1 MESGNRTAEQ
11 IIKPLEFLMS
21 RLDDVAPE
29 RYPSHSVRIICAAAM
44 EEYKTQQCE
53 ALQSENER
61 LKEEANKAIFE
72 MLVEKGRNVQSEKE
86 NTRLLERVKELTEA
100 LSQARQFAGFIGD
113 FRSESIARI
122 IDKALNPK
130 E

>member
-1 MESGNRTAEQ
+1 MESGNRTAELTPNEK
-11 IIKPLEFLMS
+11 IREVI
-21 RLDDVAPE
+21 R
-29 RYPSHSVRIICAAAM
+29 AAKK
-44 EEYKTQQCE
+44 EVFQLFNDQQEQCE

-86 NTRLLERVKELTEA
+86 NTRLLERVKEMTEA
-100 LSQARQFAGFIGD
+100 LRSIEPFASEVVSRQTTESVFGFNSQMLTLSSLKKI
-113 FRSESIARI
+113 IA
-122 IDKALNPK
+122 ALNPK